1 LKECLTNKKI
11 KTMKKYLLLFALVL
25 SSMFASAQ
33 IDRIV
38 GEWYTVDDETGAI
51 KALVNIYQGE
61 NGLYYGQIVKAFKNG
76 VENPNSPN
84 KGLVI
89 VKDMQEE
96 EGILKNGTVYEP
108 ESKKTYYAKISYNK
122 EDNTITLRGSLDK
135 RGWVGRS
142 QTWIKEKK

>member
-1 LKECLTNKKI
+1 
-11 KTMKKYLLLFALVL
+11 
-25 SSMFASAQ
+25 MFASAQ

>member
-1 LKECLTNKKI
+1 
-11 KTMKKYLLLFALVL
+11 MKKYLLLFALVL

-61 NGLYYGQIVKAFKNG
+61 DGLYYGQIIKAFKNG

>member
-1 LKECLTNKKI
+1 
-11 KTMKKYLLLFALVL
+11 MKKCFLLLVLVF

-33 IDRIV
+33 IDKIL
-38 GEWYTVDDETGAI
+38 GEWYTVDDETGAV
-51 KALVNIYQGE
+51 KALVNIYQGD
-61 NGLYYGQIVKAFKNG
+61 NGLYYGQIIKAFKNG
-76 VENPNSPN
+76 TENPNSPN

-89 VKDMQEE
+89 VKDM
-96 EGILKNGTVYEP
+96 EGKDGMLMNGTIYEP

>member
-1 LKECLTNKKI
+1 
-11 KTMKKYLLLFALVL
+11 MKKYLLLFALVL

-96 EGILKNGTVYEP
+96 EGILKNGTVDEP

>member
-1 LKECLTNKKI
+1 
-11 KTMKKYLLLFALVL
+11 MKKYLLLFALVL

-33 IDRIV
+33 IDKIV
-38 GEWYTVDDETGAI
+38 GEWYTVDDETGAV

-61 NGLYYGQIVKAFKNG
+61 DGLYYGQIIKAFKNG
-76 VENPNSPN
+76 QENPNSPN

-89 VKDMQEE
+89 VKDMQAED
-96 EGILKNGTVYEP
+96 GMLKNGTVYEP
-108 ESKKTYYAKISYNK
+108 ESKKTYYAKIYYNK